1 MSYMEN
7 TQAIAFFMGLVFA
20 GLVIG
25 VCIDL
30 YLHRKKVTRVTL
42 VSPDAVFTDTPV
54 AKNKGGRPKG
64 SKNKPKV
71 KKRGRPKS
79 SKNKPKTKLA

>member
-1 MSYMEN
+1 MEN
-7 TQAIAFFMGLVFA
+7 TQAIALTIGLAFA
-20 GLVIG
+20 GTVIG

-30 YLHRKKVTRVTL
+30 YRHGKSAIR
-42 VSPDAVFTDTPV
+42 DTPV
-54 AKNKGGRPKG
+54 APDAVVADTPVVKNKGGRPKG

-71 KKRGRPKS
+71 RKRGRPKG

>member
-1 MSYMEN
+1 MEN
-7 TQAIAFFMGLVFA
+7 AQAIALMMGLAFA

-30 YLHRKKVTRVTL
+30 YRHRKLVTRVTL

-64 SKNKPKV
+64 SKNKPKA
-71 KKRGRPKS
+71 
-79 SKNKPKTKLA
+79 KTKKTTRRRA